1 MYLGY
6 VKARS
11 MLIYK
16 RALSVKGVDRSHEG
30 YRWTP
35 LADLLL
41 SKRFIAISKFTHKTP
56 SLYHVSMA
64 LIKRNFYIHYNKYY
78 GWVNLK
84 SGLG

>member
-1 MYLGY
+1 MYLTY

-41 SKRFIAISKFTHKTP
+41 SKR
-56 SLYHVSMA
+56 
-64 LIKRNFYIHYNKYY
+64 YY
-78 GWVNLK
+78 SHFQIYL
-84 SGLG
+84 